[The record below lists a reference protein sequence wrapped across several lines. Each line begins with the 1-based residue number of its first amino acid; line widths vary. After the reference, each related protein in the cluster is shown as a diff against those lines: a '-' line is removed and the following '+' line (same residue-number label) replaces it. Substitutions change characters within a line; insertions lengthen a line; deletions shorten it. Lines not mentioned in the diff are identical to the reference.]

1 MLKAAH
7 NQHGVSML
15 ELMIAVAIGSI
26 LLMIGV
32 PSFQSW
38 IQNTQ
43 IRTAAESVLDGLQ
56 LARTEAVRRNVNVR
70 FNLTDPAGM
79 VTWTVGCENVT
90 ANCPAGIQSRAG
102 IEGGTNARVGISVAA
117 YPSPVNAGY
126 FNGPGAGAGLPA
138 GVTFDGLGRV
148 PAKNIDGTPNTD
160 DITLISVTNAKSATA
175 RRMVIVIRSGGQ
187 VRMCDPAI
195 VLAANP
201 QGCV

>member
-7 NQHGVSML
+7 IQHGVSML

-26 LLMIGV
+26 LLMIGI

-70 FNLTDPAGM
+70 FNLTDSSGM
-79 VTWTVGCENVT
+79 VTWTVDCENVT
-90 ANCPAGIQSRAG
+90 ASCPAGIQTRAG

-117 YPSPVNAGY
+117 FPSPINAGY
-126 FNGPGAGAGLPA
+126 FNDPGAGAGLPA

-148 PAKNIDGTPNTD
+148 PARNIDGSANND

-195 VLAANP
+195 ALAASP
-201 QGCV
+201 QGCA